1 MRYKKD
7 HILLLKPRILEN
19 FTMADWEEIG
29 MITGLSYLIDGHPRL
44 LRSLKFNDE
53 DYEANILRILRAFS
67 ENSTSALELITE
79 YLDRKYP
86 MDDSIY
92 ISSEPATKKISFS
105 PNVFKI
111 PDCDIDENLIAVMM
125 PFSGFDNVY
134 TAIKSACAQA
144 EFDCLRADDLWDES
158 TIIQDI
164 FNLIYRSKAVI
175 VDFSNKNANV
185 MYETGIAHTLGKL
198 VIPITQSIQDIP
210 SDMTHHRA
218 LKYLN
223 NGEGCNKLAEDLAKK
238 LRSIKV

>member
-1 MRYKKD
+1 MVIR
-7 HILLLKPRILEN
+7 
-19 FTMADWEEIG
+19 
-29 MITGLSYLIDGHPRL
+29 YLIDGHPRL

-53 DYEANILRILRAFS
+53 DYEANILRILRSFS
-67 ENSTSALELITE
+67 EHSTSALELITE
-79 YLDRKYP
+79 YLDNKYP

-92 ISSEPATKKISFS
+92 ISSEPAAKKISFS
-105 PNVFKI
+105 PNVFRV
-111 PDCDIDENLIAVMM
+111 PDCDIDENLISVMM
-125 PFSGFDNVY
+125 PFSGFDDVY
-134 TAIKSACAQA
+134 TAIKSACAQSG
-144 EFDCLRADDLWDES
+144 FNCLRADDIWDES

-164 FNLIYRSKAVI
+164 FNLIYKPKAVI

-238 LRSIKV
+238 LQSMKV